1 MSKRICIQCGKE
13 FADEPQFNTCEQCQQ
28 TLDFANE
35 DHGEPA
41 DHPQSEWKSECEN
54 DDRARPNEN

>member
-13 FADEPQFNTCEQCQQ
+13 FADEPRFNTCEQCQQ

-35 DHGEPA
+35 DHGEPE
-41 DHPQSEWKSECEN
+41 PQSEWKQEVEN